1 MRLQQPFALAQGQ
14 MRKGEVL
21 PVLERS
27 GREGVRPEGRETSHM
42 TKFWQ

>member
-1 MRLQQPFALAQGQ
+1 MRLLEPFALAQGQ

-27 GREGVRPEGRETSHM
+27 VMKRVRPQGRKTSHM